1 MQAGESTPFVYRC
14 VVFSLH
20 TPSFHHCSY
29 SEAEGSERLGMRLEG
44 EAGNETGG
52 ERLGM
57 RLEGEGWE

>member
-52 ERLGM
+52 G
-57 RLEGEGWE
+57 GWE